1 MNTEELQELDLP
13 QIDDKV
19 IFQPIEEDEDGAD
32 IVQEQTDFAIEDDEE
47 DYKSAYMDWASSVGI
62 EVDENIKIE
71 SAEDFENHVANYY
84 IEKKFGKDNQLL
96 DLASNNIDIKEV
108 MNTYAQYDQVIAM
121 DDRDL
126 YISSQAT
133 DALNAAIKTNPQLKD
148 QSAQQNYYNQLI
160 DHFSNKVKNADNDLL
175 ASLAAPI
182 RAKYEEA
189 KNNLIPS
196 VKTQKSSR
204 DKKYEEEFKK
214 TRELMKR
221 QVKDNPYFAEKKDV
235 DLIEYFDSMTKIEK
249 GKTQFEQR
257 LQKDTGFLRKM
268 VELAYLDENGLL
280 EKTLTKKTIKGKY
293 IPPKLRNSS
302 GGVGLRMIDTSKKH

>member
-19 IFQPIEEDEDGAD
+19 IFQTIEESEDGAD
-32 IVQEQTDFAIEDDEE
+32 IAQEQTDFAIEDEEE

-62 EVDENIKIE
+62 EVDENVKIE

-121 DDRDL
+121 EDRDL

-160 DHFSNKVKNADNDLL
+160 EHFSSKVKNADDDLL

-196 VKTQKSSR
+196 VKTQKSSIN
-204 DKKYEEEFKK
+204 KKYEEEFRK
-214 TRELMKR
+214 TRESMKK
-221 QVKDNPYFAEKKDV
+221 QIKENPYFANKKDV

-249 GKTQFEQR
+249 GKTQFEQK
-257 LQKDTGFLRKM
+257 LKNDTEFLRKM

-280 EKTLTKKTIKGKY
+280 EKTLTNKTIKGKY

-302 GGVGLRMIDTSKKH
+302 GSIGLRMIDTSKKH